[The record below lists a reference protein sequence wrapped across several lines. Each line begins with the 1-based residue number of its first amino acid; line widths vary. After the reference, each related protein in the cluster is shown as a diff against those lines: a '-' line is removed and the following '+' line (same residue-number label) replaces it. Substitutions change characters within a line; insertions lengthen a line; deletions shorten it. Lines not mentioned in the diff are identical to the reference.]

1 VFRIDSVVLVSATD
15 LMIVKKNNYK
25 KLYTVL
31 SSLGVLPF
39 VQVVF
44 KFVSG
49 VLFLVLSCL
58 LGNCCWLTVC
68 IVGVDWCVL
77 LSYVY
82 LWYYMCIFF
91 LL

>member
-1 VFRIDSVVLVSATD
+1 MKDWGESASD
-15 LMIVKKNNYK
+15 LMIVKKISYK

-31 SSLGVLPF
+31 FCLGVLPF
-39 VQVVF
+39 VHVVF
-44 KFVSG
+44 QFVSV

-68 IVGVDWCVL
+68 VVIIRVFVVLCV
-77 LSYVY
+77 Y
-82 LWYYMCIFF
+82 CFF